1 MQFRHAHAKPPK
13 GGFLLYNSD
22 MKSSVKYLAITVIV
36 ALIVGATWWLGT
48 HEAMAPIMERK
59 PNVTVYDDVAVPT
72 QSTTLDLSGQGLEGS
87 LKAEIFQLKE
97 LEVLD
102 LSDNNFTGVPAE
114 VGRLSNLRV
123 LDLSNNPITG
133 LPYEIGQL
141 QKLERL
147 DLRGT
152 NYAEYDLG
160 VIRSQLPESVL
171 ILTDDVEVG
180 EEDELLIID
189 PVVINAVDSKAD
201 LIVVENIELGER
213 IASPATITGQA
224 RGYWFFEASFPV
236 VLTDWDGKIIAEHY
250 ATTSADWMTEEFV
263 PFATTIEFESPY
275 KEGDPY
281 FMQHGTLILMKD
293 NPSDLPE
300 NDDALEIPVRFVQN

>member
-1 MQFRHAHAKPPK
+1 
-13 GGFLLYNSD
+13 
-22 MKSSVKYLAITVIV
+22 MKSSVKYLAITVII

-114 VGRLSNLRV
+114 VGRLSNLRI
-123 LDLSNNPITG
+123 LNLSNNPITG

-141 QKLERL
+141 QNLEQL

-152 NYAEYDLG
+152 DYAEYDLG
-160 VIRSQLPESVL
+160 VIRSQLPETVL
-171 ILTDDVEVG
+171 ILTDDADTD
-180 EEDELLIID
+180 EDEMVIID
-189 PVVINAVDSKAD
+189 SEVLTAIAGKAD
-201 LIVVENIELGER
+201 LIKIENVEPGER
-213 IASPATITGQA
+213 ISSPFTVTGEA

-250 ATTSADWMTEEFV
+250 ATTSEDWMTEEFV
-263 PFATTIEFESPY
+263 PFAATLEFEIPY
-275 KEGDPY
+275 ADGDPY
-281 FMQHGTLILMKD
+281 FMQHGTLILKRD
-293 NPSDLPE
+293 NPSGLPE
-300 NDDALEIPVRFVQN
+300 NDNALEIPVRFIKE